1 MKPLLLLGC
10 TLLAGTALHAQF
22 RLLPYA
28 GVEQSRTTV
37 NTNVLSA
44 QDVNGFLKAGLRAG
58 YQLKGGHSPFVN
70 FTTNPS
76 PVSFAFDNAGS
87 LLKQYRASNL
97 QFRLEAGYQYSS
109 KPIQF
114 GKNRTAQR
122 PSTQTLTN
130 TATQKR
136 SCGSSAYRSSCGS
149 KKKVAPTA
157 PASNNL
163 NMRLQ
168 PSVAL
173 AYIPSSTQL
182 VTRKGTGFDYTPAW
196 KTAVVP
202 AMGFEFAKGAQRLFT
217 LGVFYTAPLG
227 QKEET
232 VTTSVESKTITT
244 NLQPQ
249 LATWGVTMGIPFSF
263 AKAKTVTKAPPSR
276 VSQSTEKKGCS
287 RSYYRRTIQM

>member
-22 RLLPYA
+22 QFLPYA
-28 GVEQSRTTV
+28 GYEQSRTTL
-37 NTNVLSA
+37 NTNAFSA
-44 QDVNGFLKAGLRAG
+44 QDINGFLKAGLRTG
-58 YQLKGGHSPFVN
+58 YQLKGGHSPFIN

-87 LLKQYRASNL
+87 LLKQYRTGNL
-97 QFRLEAGYQYSS
+97 QFRLEGGYQYNS
-109 KPIQF
+109 KPIQL
-114 GKNRTAQR
+114 GKSRTAQR
-122 PSTQTLTN
+122 PSTQTVTN
-130 TATQKR
+130 TATQKK

-149 KKKVAPTA
+149 QKRAAPTT
-157 PASNNL
+157 PANNNL

-182 VTRKGTGFDYTPAW
+182 VTQKGTGFDYTPAW

-202 AMGFEFAKGAQRLFT
+202 AMGFEFAKGPQRLFT

-232 VTTSVESKTITT
+232 VTTALESKIITN
-244 NLQPQ
+244 NLQPR
-249 LATWGVTMGIPFSF
+249 LATWGVTLGVPFGF
-263 AKAKTVTKAPPSR
+263 AKAKTATKAPASR
-276 VSQSTEKKGCS
+276 VSQSTEKKGCT
-287 RSYYRRTIQM
+287 RTNYRRCVRI